1 MLILGDNIF
10 DANLKD
16 VVRRQREDRAD
27 AAFLTEEVPWKMA
40 SRYGVCDTNDYG
52 EITDV
57 VEENERLL
65 STDTADGETLNIGSS
80 DNIDIKTLATAVR
93 EQVAPGLD
101 IEYAERH
108 DADADHTHADV
119 SKAREVLDY
128 DPDHTIRE
136 GVGKFIEWYRENRDW
151 YEPLVRAS

>member
-1 MLILGDNIF
+1 MAGDGSQTRCF
-10 DANLKD
+10 TQLA
-16 VVRRQREDRAD
+16 
-27 AAFLTEEVPWKMA
+27 
-40 SRYGVCDTNDYG
+40 C
-52 EITDV
+52 V
-57 VEENERLL
+57 VEANSHVL
-65 STDTADGETLNIGSS
+65 STDAADGETLTVGSS
-80 DNIDIKTLATAVR
+80 DNIDIKTLATGVR
-93 EQVAPGLD
+93 DQVAPDLE